1 LSCLIFVNWKH
12 VYWKEE
18 GKEGEKEKRKV
29 GGREEGKEEGREGGR
44 VGVQK
49 SGSDVELEGVDRG
62 TCGWDAWYER
72 IIYFQ
77 S

>member
-1 LSCLIFVNWKH
+1 MSIGRRKGRREKRRKGRW
-12 VYWKEE
+12 
-18 GKEGEKEKRKV
+18 EGERK
-29 GGREEGKEEGREGGR
+29 GGR